1 MEALA
6 LTPETGPSRPGPQ
19 LDEPLSPELALV
31 DPELAER
38 ARLALPD
45 ITLTEAR
52 IALRLVVPEPEV
64 APVRPT
70 PPRVEPDLERRPKP
84 PTYEEIRRVLQEAPA
99 PAPAPAPRAG
109 RSRLRVWFP
118 RLVVLGA
125 AAVAAL
131 AAPRLFGGGESPSTS
146 PATRVAP
153 AGGASLTTPTGGGQV
168 TPAPAH
174 EQKRTAKARPA
185 GKKRNAARTKPRR
198 HRTSSRSPAP
208 ARKRAQ
214 PPIPDFVWAPSKD
227 AGSYRVEF
235 RSGSKLVFRTR
246 TRATRLHVSHAALR
260 PGRYRWLVWKLN
272 RRGAPVGPAL
282 VDAKVRV
289 R

>member
-6 LTPETGPSRPGPQ
+6 LTPETGPSRPGPE

-64 APVRPT
+64 APAEPT
-70 PPRVEPDLERRPKP
+70 PPRVEPELERPKP
-84 PTYEEIRRVLQEAPA
+84 PPYEEIRRVLQEAPA
-99 PAPAPAPRAG
+99 PAPRAG
-109 RSRLRVWFP
+109 RGRLRVWFP
-118 RLVVLGA
+118 RVVVLGA

-131 AAPRLFGGGESPSTS
+131 AAPRVFGGGESPSTS

-153 AGGASLTTPTGGGQV
+153 VAGATLTTPTGGGQV
-168 TPAPAH
+168 APTRTH

-185 GKKRNAARTKPRR
+185 GKTRSAGRTKPRR
-198 HRTSSRSPAP
+198 HRTSSRLPAP
-208 ARKRAQ
+208 AKQTAK
-214 PPIPDFVWAPSKD
+214 PPIPDFVWAPSKE

-246 TRATRLHVSHAALR
+246 TRATRLHVSHSVLR
-260 PGRYRWLVWKLN
+260 PGRYRWLVWRLN
-272 RRGAPVGPAL
+272 KRGTPVGPAL
-282 VDAKVRV
+282 VDATVRV